1 MLRQLPK
8 RSNSLNISRQITVRL
23 KQKLPKPAKS
33 LPIMTNTATL
43 IPGTLFIRAAR
54 FPLSILLL
62 QALIQALT
70 SDTSQRLTDM
80 SPLSTTLYLL
90 WNIQARITRRLSLQR
105 RTYRRTLRF
114 TPLFRLQPSIPCSRR
129 STQLLLPISSP
140 RLTDMLQA

>member
-8 RSNSLNISRQITVRL
+8 QSQVLNISRQITARV
-23 KQKLPKPAKS
+23 KQKLQKPTKS
-33 LPIMTNTATL
+33 LPKMTHTSAL
-43 IPGTLFIRAAR
+43 IPDIPFTRSAR

-70 SDTSQRLTDM
+70 SDINQLLTDM
-80 SPLSTTLYLL
+80 LPLSMTLFWL
-90 WNIQARITRRLSLQR
+90 WNIQERITRRLSLQR
-105 RTYRRTLRF
+105 QIYRRTLRF

-129 STQLLLPISSP
+129 STLLLLPISSP

>member
-1 MLRQLPK
+1 MLRLLPK
-8 RSNSLNISRQITVRL
+8 QSNSLNISRQITARL
-23 KQKLPKPAKS
+23 KRKLPRPTKS
-33 LPIMTNTATL
+33 LPIMTNTATP
-43 IPGTLFIRAAR
+43 IPDTLFIRAAR

-90 WNIQARITRRLSLQR
+90 WNIQERITRRLSLQR